1 MLFNS
6 IEYLVFLP
14 IVVLAYYIIP
24 SRCRYIWLLIVSYYF
39 YMCWEP
45 RYALLIAFSTVATYL
60 GGMGLEFVKNNEE
73 SHSLYSK
80 LIVIGMAII
89 NLGILFFFKYF
100 DWILANINNLFHKSI
115 EMPFSIVLPI
125 GISFYTFQ
133 TLSYIFD
140 IYRGTSKA
148 EKNLFRYALFVSFFP
163 QLVAGPIE
171 RTGDLLP
178 QINTLEKIR
187 WNNNNVRNGLLLI
200 LYGMFLKLV
209 IADRAAILVNNVFDN
224 YFLYGFVELTIAA
237 VLFAIQ
243 ILCDFNGYTI
253 VARGSALLLGI
264 TLSDNF
270 KQPYFAETIRD
281 FWQRWHISLTSWFT
295 DYLYIPL
302 GGNRKGKLRRYINSM
317 IVFSV
322 SGLWH
327 GAGWHYMIW
336 GFLHGIYLNVNHIC
350 RTQMNKWRRQETNH
364 FSSHILRIG
373 ITFILTDIAWVFFR
387 AASCKDAVLYFR
399 QMLICFQ
406 KYSLL
411 ELGLE
416 WYEWIILICAVIIML
431 IVDFL
436 HEKGIKIRERILEER
451 IWFRWLIY
459 LLLLWVVVLFG
470 IYGAEYDA
478 SQFIYFQF

>member
-24 SRCRYIWLLIVSYYF
+24 NKCRYIWLLIVSYYF

-60 GGMGLEFVKNNEE
+60 SGMGLEFIKKIKG
-73 SHSLYSK
+73 SRSLYSK

-89 NLGILFFFKYF
+89 NLGILFFCKYF
-100 DWILANINNLFHKSI
+100 DWILGNINNLFHKSI

-178 QINTLEKIR
+178 QINSLEKIR
-187 WNNNNVRNGLLLI
+187 WNNDNVRNGLLLI

-209 IADRAAILVNNVFDN
+209 IADRAAIVVNSVFDN
-224 YFLYGFVELTIAA
+224 YYLYGFVELAIAA

-243 ILCDFNGYTI
+243 I
-253 VARGSALLLGI
+253 
-264 TLSDNF
+264 
-270 KQPYFAETIRD
+270 
-281 FWQRWHISLTSWFT
+281 
-295 DYLYIPL
+295 
-302 GGNRKGKLRRYINSM
+302 
-317 IVFSV
+317 SV
-322 SGLWH
+322 SYTH
-327 GAGWHYMIW
+327 
-336 GFLHGIYLNVNHIC
+336 
-350 RTQMNKWRRQETNH
+350 
-364 FSSHILRIG
+364 
-373 ITFILTDIAWVFFR
+373 LTLPTKA
-387 AASCKDAVLYFR
+387 
-399 QMLICFQ
+399 
-406 KYSLL
+406 
-411 ELGLE
+411 
-416 WYEWIILICAVIIML
+416 
-431 IVDFL
+431 
-436 HEKGIKIRERILEER
+436 
-451 IWFRWLIY
+451 
-459 LLLLWVVVLFG
+459 
-470 IYGAEYDA
+470 
-478 SQFIYFQF
+478 